1 MSKYKLPHKTI
12 IEQYD
17 YMNLVEELTYY
28 MWERFLE
35 ENADHREEYVVYDQI
50 MEIHLLLRE
59 KMCLQVL
66 KKILKE
72 SLRQDCNLN
81 TIELK
86 QSGEVKNLYWSC
98 RSNEI
103 INN

>member
-35 ENADHREEYVVYDQI
+35 ENADHREEYVVYDLENGDTFTSKGEDVFAGI
-50 MEIHLLLRE
+50 EEDIERII
-59 KMCLQVL
+59 KTRLQL
-66 KKILKE
+66 EYDRTKAEWRSKE
-72 SLRQDCNLN
+72 SLL
-81 TIELK
+81 ELPF
-86 QSGEVKNLYWSC
+86 
-98 RSNEI
+98 
-103 INN
+103 